1 MRSRNWAAYL
11 FLWTALSAAAAV
23 EDIVARRQSDM
34 KEIAAAA
41 RSISDMFKQP
51 DTYSSSVF
59 TSAADTIAARGG
71 RRLSGSYDA
80 LVEAV
85 GSKASGVIAVDR
97 SRFDK
102 LSAEL
107 QRYAEALSTA
117 AKNNPV
123 SMDEMFMK
131 AGEGMGGGPFGTG
144 RSEISSNVSAEHS
157 FHLMLQTCAACHQ
170 RFRTNSPYLDR

>member
-1 MRSRNWAAYL
+1 MDRAVSRRCC
-11 FLWTALSAAAAV
+11 
-23 EDIVARRQSDM
+23 RRHCCEASGGHERNCSCGKINLGHVQ
-34 KEIAAAA
+34 AA
-41 RSISDMFKQP
+41 RHLLRRP
-51 DTYSSSVF
+51 SSLLLPIRSQ
-59 TSAADTIAARGG
+59 REEG

-85 GSKASGVIAVDR
+85 GSKASGEITVDR
-97 SRFDK
+97 FRFDK
-102 LSAEL
+102 LTAEL

-144 RSEISSNVSAEHS
+144 RSELSSNVSAEHS

>member
-1 MRSRNWAAYL
+1 MRSWKWAAYV
-11 FLWTALSAAAAV
+11 FLCATVSAAAV

-34 KEIAAAA
+34 KEIAGAA
-41 RSISDMFKQP
+41 RSISNMFKQP

-59 TSAADTIAARGG
+59 ASAADTIGARGG
-71 RRLSGSYDA
+71 SKLSGSYDT
-80 LVEAV
+80 LVEAM
-85 GSKASGVIAVDR
+85 GSKASGEIAVDR
-97 SRFDK
+97 LRFDK

-123 SMDEMFMK
+123 SMDGMFMK
-131 AGEGMGGGPFGTG
+131 VGEGMGGGPFGRG
-144 RSEISSNVSAEHS
+144 RSELSSNMSAEHS
-157 FHLMLQTCAACHQ
+157 FHLMLQTCTACHQ